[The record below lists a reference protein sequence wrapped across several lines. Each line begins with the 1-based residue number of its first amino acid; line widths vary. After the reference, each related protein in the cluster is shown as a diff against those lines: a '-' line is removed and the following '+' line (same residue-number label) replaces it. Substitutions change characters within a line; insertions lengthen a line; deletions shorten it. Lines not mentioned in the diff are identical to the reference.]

1 MTSGAFSRLGTRFVH
16 AKNSARSLL
25 SRRITRSASSVR
37 GSSQS
42 SQCACRPRVR
52 SAATRPASS
61 PSAEP
66 ASTIR
71 GWRMSGRANFMR
83 TPCMRMIVT
92 MQAIEVAET
101 GGPEVLSYVERPQP
115 SPGPDEVLIKADAI
129 GVNFIETYF
138 RSGTYPRELPFVPG
152 TEVAGTV
159 ASLGDGVTGLSDG
172 DRVATAAA
180 SGSYAEFSTAPA
192 QLVAHVPSEV
202 SLDVAASAL
211 LKGMTA
217 HYLITS
223 VYPVQPGDAVLVHAG
238 AGGVGL
244 ILTQWATNH
253 GVRVITTV
261 STPAKAELS
270 RQAGATDVLDYPG
283 DDAAEFG
290 GGGRRNNPG
299 GGGGG
304 GGGGVRRRR
313 GQHVRRQLGQ
323 PRRAGNPGIV
333 RCIQRTGA
341 ARRPSAAQR
350 GRIGLP
356 DPAVVGA
363 LHPPWRGI
371 RLALRRSVLRD
382 RRRIAEHHS
391 EPS

>member
-92 MQAIEVAET
+92 MQAIEVAEI
-101 GGPEVLSYVERPQP
+101 GGPEVLSYVERPQM
-115 SPGPDEVLIKADAI
+115 SPGPGEVLIKAEAI
-129 GVNFIETYF
+129 GVNFIDTYF
-138 RSGTYPRELPFVPG
+138 RSGTYPRDLPFVLG

-159 ASLGDGVTGLSDG
+159 AAVGNGVSGLSVG
-172 DRVATAAA
+172 DRVVTAAA
-180 SGSYAEFSTAPA
+180 SGAYAEFTNAPA

-202 SLDVAASAL
+202 GLDVAASAL

-217 HYLITS
+217 HYLIKS
-223 VYPVQPGDAVLVHAG
+223 VYPVQSGDAVLVHAG
-238 AGGVGL
+238 AGGVGR
-244 ILTQWATNH
+244 ILTQWATNL
-253 GVRVITTV
+253 GAQVIPTA
-261 STPAKAELS
+261 STEHKKELS
-270 RQAGATDVLDYPG
+270 RRAGAMEVLDYPG
-283 DDAAEFG
+283 DDATEFG
-290 GGGRRNNPG
+290 RRIRELTAG
-299 GGGGG
+299 T
-304 GGGGVRRRR
+304 GV
-313 GQHVRRQLGQ
+313 
-323 PRRAGNPGIV
+323 
-333 RCIQRTGA
+333 A
-341 ARRPSAAQR
+341 AVYD
-350 GRIGLP
+350 G
-356 DPAVVGA
+356 VGA
-363 LHPPWRGI
+363 
-371 RLALRRSVLRD
+371 ST
-382 RRRIAEHHS
+382 
-391 EPS
+391 